1 MNDVYVSMCERVWRE
16 TLYVKHYVV
25 VDWKTKECD
34 GTFWRLD
41 LSKDEDVSYGDWWG
55 SGLMITCRRLGFK
68 SMVLVEWNSQ
78 QEYRE
83 NLSVYVC
90 VWVWK

>member
-1 MNDVYVSMCERVWRE
+1 
-16 TLYVKHYVV
+16 
-25 VDWKTKECD
+25 
-34 GTFWRLD
+34 
-41 LSKDEDVSYGDWWG
+41 
-55 SGLMITCRRLGFK
+55 MITCRRLGFK

-90 VWVWK
+90 V